1 MLVGRPTI
9 AFKRLTLT
17 PIASR
22 VAAVLA
28 GEDHALIGPLMDSL
42 GSDLLPRD
50 DRAAPLLG
58 VRLHSLDAAIERAL
72 RDWEATEP
80 LAAR

>member
-1 MLVGRPTI
+1 LRLR
-9 AFKRLTLT
+9 RLTLT

-22 VAAVLA
+22 VSAVIA
-28 GEDHALIGPLMDSL
+28 GEDPALIGPLMAGLD
-42 GSDLLPRD
+42 GDLLPRD
-50 DRAAPLLG
+50 DRAARLLD

-72 RDWEATEP
+72 REWEADEP